1 MQRPVRWSQ
10 TIHKN
15 SRPKPRATVINI
27 REVGMCPTLLDFVE
41 TKPDLSGYSNRELEL
56 ATLVHEAA
64 LIALIQERTAIRA
77 RNL

>member
-1 MQRPVRWSQ
+1 
-10 TIHKN
+10 
-15 SRPKPRATVINI
+15 
-27 REVGMCPTLLDFVE
+27 MCPTLLDFVE

-77 RNL
+77 KN